1 MTSSIILT
9 DLARKCS
16 AITKEK
22 GFFDIWQGDE
32 IGLLKHNVL
41 QQYGELAEA
50 YEAKRKGR
58 FYSGEF
64 EKDTFED
71 ELADVCIFGLSCLGY
86 LNEFEFGY
94 VDSEYVSTHCQKFT
108 SFTDFYLSLLNED
121 TILDLASKN
130 DLIDRIYDIT
140 LSLFV
145 WCENNNIDIFM
156 HIEQKMKYNAGRE
169 KLHGKKF

>member
-1 MTSSIILT
+1 MTNSKKLT
-9 DLARKCS
+9 ELAQQCS

-22 GFFDIWQGDE
+22 GFFDVWAGDE

-50 YEAKRKGR
+50 YEAKRKGK
-58 FYSGEF
+58 FYTGEF

-86 LNEFEFGY
+86 FDYEVKF
-94 VDSEYVSTHCQKFT
+94 STPLISWCYY
-108 SFTDFYLSLLNED
+108 DYEEFYLSIIELFNSEFSGD
-121 TILDLASKN
+121 IGM
-130 DLIDRIYDIT
+130 LIHINNVLVSVVKY
-140 LSLFV
+140 
-145 WCENNNIDIFM
+145 CEHHNIDIFM
-156 HIEQKMKYNAGRE
+156 HIEQKMQYNASRE

>member
-1 MTSSIILT
+1 MTTSIILT

-22 GFFDIWQGDE
+22 GFFDVWQGDE

-58 FYSGEF
+58 FYSGTF

-86 LNEFEFGY
+86 FE
-94 VDSEYVSTHCQKFT
+94 
-108 SFTDFYLSLLNED
+108 
-121 TILDLASKN
+121 
-130 DLIDRIYDIT
+130 YDILFESFKPDNVIYECSYESFYIHMMQPT
-140 LSLFV
+140 YNLEYKKYNMLGHINFIIVSLICF
-145 WCENNNIDIFM
+145 CEYKGIDIFM
-156 HIEQKMKYNAGRE
+156 HIEQKMQYNAGRE